1 MNLLQGAY
9 APKQRRSAAL
19 GRWRV
24 PAALAAAWL
33 VLALATWVFE
43 YRAAANEHARL
54 QAEIQAVFSSVI
66 KDEPMVDPRVQLER
80 RLGGGA
86 AAGELLRL
94 LAAVADGAAQV
105 PGVEVSGL
113 AYRPGQLDLSVV
125 AKSVQQLDTLRDR
138 VTVAGGINATI
149 ESASSEGDAVEGRL
163 QLRTAQ

>member
-1 MNLLQGAY
+1 MALL
-9 APKQRRSAAL
+9 
-19 GRWRV
+19 V
-24 PAALAAAWL
+24 VVAAWL

-80 RLGGGA
+80 
-86 AAGELLRL
+86 
-94 LAAVADGAAQV
+94 
-105 PGVEVSGL
+105 
-113 AYRPGQLDLSVV
+113 
-125 AKSVQQLDTLRDR
+125 DTLRDR